1 MYVWSTALRPVDRLS
16 RTHRSQTMNTDIR
29 LREHTSLPSEDDAFK
44 QFQHHIAIEATELEE
59 EGEEGSQRSLSG
71 SPGPAAAALAIEGE
85 EALVVHR
92 PQLVLEGVG

>member
-1 MYVWSTALRPVDRLS
+1 M
-16 RTHRSQTMNTDIR
+16 
-29 LREHTSLPSEDDAFK
+29 
-44 QFQHHIAIEATELEE
+44 EE

-71 SPGPAAAALAIEGE
+71 SSGPAAGALAIEGE